1 MVEAV
6 TLSGIASTRGTQ
18 GSTMATDLDKT
29 PNSSPEEEV
38 WIAISAF
45 EQILEAIPNDRASLE
60 ALCHAYEQIGD
71 HVRAREYLLR
81 LGKVIVG
88 ERDSASAAQILRQLE
103 GYEDEDEASRAMMRE
118 LRGLVDTAKPVAAA
132 MVVETTGAEPV
143 TGGAE
148 SYRYE
153 AFNLADELSFAWTL
167 LESNQLTQ
175 EEYAALVHDL
185 TELSSSDS
193 DNTVSVLH
201 ALELRTFKGLER
213 LMTTVSKECGTP
225 LVTLSSFDL
234 QSSALM
240 SLPLEFMM
248 RRGAVVFDF
257 LGKEALVVILNPYDQ
272 QLRTSLEGLLK
283 QKCHFFMA
291 LPSDFDKAITR
302 ARELFSKV

>member
-1 MVEAV
+1 MV
-6 TLSGIASTRGTQ
+6 
-18 GSTMATDLDKT
+18 TDSDKT

-88 ERDSASAAQILRQLE
+88 ERDSASAAQVLRQLE

-118 LRGLVDTAKPVAAA
+118 LRGLVDTAKPGAAL
-132 MVVETTGAEPV
+132 VVESGAEPV
-143 TGGAE
+143 TGRSE

-167 LESNQLTQ
+167 LETNQLTQ

-193 DNTVSVLH
+193 ENTVSVLH

-225 LVTLSSFDL
+225 LVSLGSFDL
-234 QSSALM
+234 QSGALM
-240 SLPLEFMM
+240 SLPLEYMV

-257 LGKEALVVILNPYDQ
+257 LGKEALVVVMNPYDQ

-283 QKCHFFMA
+283 QKCHYFMA
-291 LPSDFDKAITR
+291 LPSEFDKAMVR
-302 ARELFSKV
+302 ARELFAKA